1 MTNGRIAPA
10 APPYAPDIGDAF
22 TRIMPPGVEPLLLFR
37 TMARSPRVL
46 QRMFAGNLLDRGTIA
61 LREREL
67 MILRIC
73 ARCGAEYEWGVH
85 VTMFGQ
91 RAGFSGAEI
100 AATLAGTAGAGQWNE
115 REETILRLADELHD
129 GAGISEKLWQ
139 ELSAHFSSEQILELI
154 ALAGYYHTIS
164 FMANGLKL
172 DCEHYAAR
180 FKQYAKEDR

>member
-1 MTNGRIAPA
+1 MMNERMAPA
-10 APPYAPDIGDAF
+10 VPPYAPDIADAF

-46 QRMFAGNLLDRGTIA
+46 QRMFAGNLLDRGTID

-67 MILRIC
+67 MILRTC
-73 ARCGAEYEWGVH
+73 ARCRAEYEWGVH

-91 RAGFSGAEI
+91 RARFTEAEI
-100 AATLAGTAGAGQWNE
+100 AATLADTADTGPWNE
-115 REETILRLADELHD
+115 KERAIVRLADELHD
-129 GAGISEKLWQ
+129 GAGISEALWQ

-154 ALAGYYHTIS
+154 ALAGYYHAIS

-172 DCEHYAAR
+172 DGEHYAAR
-180 FKQYAKEDR
+180 FEQYAMKSR